1 MKGQQSPKWPLCLL
15 MVSCLASAQETSPT
29 LVNVPDAV
37 DPNEGS
43 GWLRIEL
50 AVLVDDR
57 AEVIASEAWPPYP
70 ATQYPNRHRR
80 LQDDPLIKGLA
91 EQYPQTQVT
100 SEPDGSITLLIPDPQ
115 QIVAKAKADAL
126 AAQQQALILAMSPDT
141 SDDEATEG
149 VGELATDANGNLL
162 TTTPAE
168 NSEPIALE
176 LIDAPAKPANAGA
189 DWLSDFDETP
199 PTAEA
204 DDSTPLLIDALD
216 ALDAPTQDASEP
228 AKPPPV
234 LPKSFQVRPVELL
247 ADGLQ
252 QLTRSNPDRLQLS
265 TSWLQAPEVAN
276 LPIILDNS
284 GDDPE
289 WPQLQGF
296 VEIRTG
302 DTLKIGVNFWWN
314 TDAAYLPEGFYM
326 TSPPMAPAQ
335 RLWRDE
341 ASLLPLPLPV
351 VAKRQATFKAIQ
363 EHLDAGLPLVEFVD
377 PTTGF
382 FREITPEPDLQ
393 NNFSPPDTWPW
404 RHFIHVADTRSV
416 AEGYVR
422 YFDHPLLKIITTW
435 RELTWGEVYQIGA
448 ADRERA
454 ELEAAIDDA
463 KTDAIDATAPPL
475 SQVPPDQ
482 QSWR

>member
-1 MKGQQSPKWPLCLL
+1 MKGQQSPQWLLCLL
-15 MVSCLASAQETSPT
+15 MASCLASAQEATPT
-29 LVNVPDAV
+29 LVDVPDAV

-57 AEVIASEAWPPYP
+57 AEIIASEAWPPYP

-80 LQDDPLIKGLA
+80 LQDGPLLKELA
-91 EQYPQTQVT
+91 AQYPETQVT
-100 SEPDGSITLLIPDPQ
+100 SEPDGSITLVIPDPQ

-126 AAQQQALILAMSPDT
+126 AAQQQALILAMNPDANDNDT
-141 SDDEATEG
+141 NEGIDDLT
-149 VGELATDANGNLL
+149 TDASADLR
-162 TTTPAE
+162 TAAPTE

-176 LIDAPAKPANAGA
+176 LIDGPQKPANAGA
-189 DWLSDFDETP
+189 DWLSDFDEASP
-199 PTAEA
+199 QAETGDTKPLPVDVLDA
-204 DDSTPLLIDALD
+204 STIDA
-216 ALDAPTQDASEP
+216 AQAPA
-228 AKPPPV
+228 PPPV

-252 QLTRSNPDRLQLS
+252 RLTRSNPDQLQLS

-284 GDDPE
+284 GDDPD

-351 VAKRQATFKAIQ
+351 VAKRQATFKAIE

-382 FREITPEPDLQ
+382 FREITAEPDTT
-393 NNFSPPDTWPW
+393 NNFSPNETWPW

-435 RELTWGEVYQIGA
+435 RELTWGEIYQIGA
-448 ADRERA
+448 ADRERE
-454 ELEAAIDDA
+454 ELELAIEDA
-463 KTDAIDATAPPL
+463 QTDTTEPTAPPL
-475 SQVPPDQ
+475 SRVPPDKQ
-482 QSWR
+482 TLR